1 MVGPQAELWMASPDL
16 ALTLLACIP
25 SGNLRVVQAREG
37 IRALTLGPGW
47 LQPASSTSP
56 PILSSTSTTMPI
68 PTDSIFIGAPD
79 ESFGLRATRWAN
91 PFNLLSASPLPCSHS
106 SGGGG
111 GPPAP
116 MAWSCH
122 LPAVPSAASLASPD
136 GAVSVPSVLHPAA
149 AVSPEK
155 ASQSASVSPEKT
167 SLSLMQYTQWLN
179 DRADLSTS
187 EGFAFPLRSAA
198 VCPIPLSP

>member
-1 MVGPQAELWMASPDL
+1 MAQAGCSLHQVRRL
-16 ALTLLACIP
+16 QFCH
-25 SGNLRVVQAREG
+25 LR
-37 IRALTLGPGW
+37 
-47 LQPASSTSP
+47 LQLCLYRRTASSSARPMRVLVFVQRGGRTP
-56 PILSSTSTTMPI
+56 STCC
-68 PTDSIFIGAPD
+68 
-79 ESFGLRATRWAN
+79 
-91 PFNLLSASPLPCSHS
+91 LLPPLPCSHS